1 MGLGSVLPQAYL
13 DAAAMKATGGPAF
26 PRNYVPGSVTT
37 DGSGR
42 QYHTAFIPAQEGM
55 TLRDYFAAVAL
66 QGLLA
71 SPNSGTGSAVVS
83 AYRVADAMLAEREK

>member
-1 MGLGSVLPQAYL
+1 M

-42 QYHTAFIPAQEGM
+42 QYHTPFMPAQEGM

-71 SPNSGTGSAVVS
+71 STKTADGSAVVS
-83 AYRVADAMLAEREK
+83 AYRVADAMILERDK